1 MTTTLTSWIRRRAAG
16 AALAA
21 VLVAVMTGCAT
32 GNASPTPPASS
43 SSVSPS
49 AALPMPVLQ
58 RIGDHTIAATLTDTP
73 ASRQFAAMLPLS
85 LQMRD
90 VWGQAKSGPLPQLL
104 TVQGGT
110 PVHDPTAGDL
120 YYWPRSGV
128 IAVYYD
134 DLGQAVPDPG
144 LVRLGVVDTGLDSL
158 ANAGQRFT
166 VGIHPATAT
175 SS

>member
-1 MTTTLTSWIRRRAAG
+1 M
-16 AALAA
+16 
-21 VLVAVMTGCAT
+21 
-32 GNASPTPPASS
+32 PASS
-43 SSVSPS
+43 PVTSN
-49 AALPMPVLQ
+49 AALPMPVVL
-58 RIGDHTIAATLTDTP
+58 RVGDHTVAATLTDTP

-90 VWGQAKSGPLPQLL
+90 VWGQAKSGPLPQML
-104 TVQGGT
+104 TVEGGT
-110 PVHDPTAGDL
+110 PVHDPAAGDL

-144 LVRLGVVDTGLDSL
+144 LVHLGVVDTGLDSL
-158 ANAGQRFT
+158 ANAGRRFT
-166 VGIHPATAT
+166 VWIDQAPAT

>member
-1 MTTTLTSWIRRRAAG
+1 MTTTRTSWIRRRAAG

-32 GNASPTPPASS
+32 GTDSAAAP
-43 SSVSPS
+43 VSPS
-49 AALPMPVLQ
+49 VVSSGAPPMPVVL
-58 RIGDHTIAATLTDTP
+58 RVGDHAVAATLIDTP

-90 VWGQAKSGPLPQLL
+90 VWGQAKSGPLPQML
-104 TVQGGT
+104 TVEGST
-110 PVHDPTAGDL
+110 PVHDPTPGDL
-120 YYWPRSGV
+120 YYGPRSGV

-144 LVRLGVVDTGLDSL
+144 LVRLGVVDAGLGGL
-158 ANAGQRFT
+158 ANAGRRFT
-166 VGIHPATAT
+166 VWIDQAPAANP
-175 SS
+175 

>member
-1 MTTTLTSWIRRRAAG
+1 MTATFTPLIRRRATA

-21 VLVAVMTGCAT
+21 VLVAGMTGCAT
-32 GNASPTPPASS
+32 GTDSAAVPASS
-43 SSVSPS
+43 SVTSN
-49 AALPMPVLQ
+49 AAPPMPVVL
-58 RIGDHTIAATLTDTP
+58 RVGDHTVAATLTDTS

-90 VWGQAKSGPLPQLL
+90 VLGQAKSGPLPQML
-104 TVQGGT
+104 TGDGGT
-110 PVHDPTAGDL
+110 PVYDPAPGDL

-144 LVRLGVVDTGLDSL
+144 LVRLGVVDTGLDRL
-158 ANAGQRFT
+158 AD
-166 VGIHPATAT
+166 
-175 SS
+175 